1 VQPARAAICVT
12 HALAARSAARYVR
25 RAARAGAHLASK
37 AAAASASG
45 VCFGGAALPL
55 QALASSTTSSAR
67 SVQRVVLRAIA
78 LRKRDGAV

>member
-1 VQPARAAICVT
+1 MQPARAAICVT
-12 HALAARSAARYVR
+12 HALTARLTARYVR
-25 RAARAGAHLASK
+25 RAARAGAHSVCE
-37 AAAASASG
+37 AAAASANG

-55 QALASSTTSSAR
+55 QALTSSTTSSAR

>member
-1 VQPARAAICVT
+1 M
-12 HALAARSAARYVR
+12 
-25 RAARAGAHLASK
+25 ASK

-67 SVQRVVLRAIA
+67 SVQRVVLRANA